1 MACQTAPSV
10 RLVKTFI
17 DGEMAYTRQLT
28 HKEWT
33 AILAW
38 PGYRVYRHE
47 LDEEAKTLKV
57 VGAAQACSQG
67 F

>member
-1 MACQTAPSV
+1 
-10 RLVKTFI
+10 
-17 DGEMAYTRQLT
+17 LT

-38 PGYRVYRHE
+38 PGYLVYRHE
-47 LDEEAKTLKV
+47 LDERGEDTET

-67 F
+67 V